1 MECIKSTIE
10 DILHRYPNGYPDLG
24 LSNIEPL
31 HLSSLNVSS
40 RSNSARSSI
49 QLNFAFKDIN
59 IYGLSKS
66 KVVDAVGFDEN
77 PKTSKFEINA
87 LVPLMTFKAKY
98 STKGRVLLL
107 PIVGDG
113 DCEVN
118 MINLTTRVKFKP
130 KVKNESNG
138 VIRISVDKLK
148 VLVDPQE

>member
-1 MECIKSTIE
+1 M
-10 DILHRYPNGYPDLG
+10 
-24 LSNIEPL
+24 
-31 HLSSLNVSS
+31 NVSS

-59 IYGLSKS
+59 IYGLSSS
-66 KVVDAVGFDEN
+66 KVVSAVGFEEN
-77 PKTSKFEINA
+77 PKTSKFEIHA
-87 LVPLMTFKAKY
+87 LVPLMKFKAKY

-130 KVKNESNG
+130 RVSNEPSG

-148 VLVDPQE
+148 VFVEPEE